1 MRSANDPSQPT
12 RNSAAAEL
20 SAALASC
27 RGAFVATGVIS
38 AMSNVLMLTGAIFM
52 LEVYDR
58 VLPSRNV
65 PTLIGLAILAAGL
78 YAALGCSI

>member
-1 MRSANDPSQPT
+1 MRPANDTSQPT

-27 RGAFVATGVIS
+27 RGAFIATGLIS

-52 LEVYDR
+52 LRSTIGCCQAEVCR
-58 VLPSRNV
+58 R
-65 PTLIGLAILAAGL
+65 
-78 YAALGCSI
+78 